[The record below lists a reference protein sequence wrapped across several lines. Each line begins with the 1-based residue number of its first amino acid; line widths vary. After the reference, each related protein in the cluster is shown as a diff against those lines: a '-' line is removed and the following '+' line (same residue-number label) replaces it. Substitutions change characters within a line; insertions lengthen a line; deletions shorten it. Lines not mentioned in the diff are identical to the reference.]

1 MRDDFSQKTKNI
13 LASRVGWK
21 CSNPSCR
28 KLTCGAGE
36 GIKGVIN
43 IGVAAH
49 ICAASQGG
57 PRFDIHMQSDERK
70 SYNNGIWLC
79 QSCAKLIDSD
89 VTRYTATLLKE
100 WKQDAEKSAV
110 IELENLNIKYS
121 NSNVIGSENEAD
133 IVFFEFHIN
142 IDGNIEN
149 IDVPTYNK
157 LLIWITKS
165 EKVKSEIRIIDE
177 RIILCQNRI
186 DALMEKMKLEKL
198 TVEEEKMYKTN
209 VKVVEIL
216 SHEKEYKEIA
226 LKYAMRDE
234 VFLAYYGAVSVEKL
248 WKMIV
253 SILNNHVQINYDH
266 ETETLLDCFIC
277 KNKKRDINKGYHF
290 IVPVNTTEL
299 KEIYHKQYG
308 GCFDFQF
315 VNGDVA
321 SLGHE
326 IVTHNIAPRFYLFLA
341 EVYKNEDKEI
351 LNNTYFLNLFNYEIG
366 LH

>member
-13 LASRVGWK
+13 LASRVGWR

-36 GIKGVIN
+36 GMKGIIN

-89 VTRYTATLLKE
+89 VSRYTATLLKE
-100 WKQDAEKSAV
+100 WKQDAEKSSV
-110 IELENLNIKYS
+110 KELENLNIKSDSS
-121 NSNVIGSENEAD
+121 NIIGSENEAD
-133 IVFFEFHIN
+133 IVFLEFHIN
-142 IDGNIEN
+142 IDGNIDE

-157 LLIWITKS
+157 LLIWLTKS

-186 DALMEKMKLEKL
+186 DALMGKMKIERL
-198 TVEEEKMYKTN
+198 TVEEEKCYKLN

-216 SHEKEYKEIA
+216 SCEKEYKEIA
-226 LKYAMRDE
+226 LKYAMQDE
-234 VFLAYYGAVSVEKL
+234 CFLAYYGSVNVEKL

-253 SILNNHVQINYDH
+253 SILNNHVQINYDYK
-266 ETETLLDCFIC
+266 TETLLDCFIC
-277 KNKKRDINKGYHF
+277 KNKKWDIDKEYHF
-290 IVPVNTTEL
+290 TVPVNTKEL
-299 KEIYHKQYG
+299 KEIYYKQYG
-308 GCFDFQF
+308 ECFALQF
-315 VNGDVA
+315 INDDVA
-321 SLGHE
+321 SLGYE
-326 IVTHNIAPRFYLFLA
+326 IVIHNIAPRFYLFLA
-341 EVYKNEDKEI
+341 EVYKYEDKEL
-351 LNNTYFLNLFNYEIG
+351 LNNTFFLNLFNYRIG